1 MFGSTKRKKRKLPK
15 KPKAPKESAS
25 IETWKRYGERVKAWE
40 AKVKAKT
47 EPLKKK
53 KALINQIRS
62 AASRVKAA

>member
-1 MFGSTKRKKRKLPK
+1 MIGTKRKKRSLPK
-15 KPKAPKESAS
+15 KPKAPKASAS
-25 IETWKRYGERVKAWE
+25 IETWKKYAERVKAWE

-62 AASRVKAA
+62 AVSKVKVA